1 MVNLFSVPALE
12 VSFAELLECLW
23 LPSWLLGQF
32 DFVEVLDCDQGMAVD
47 VAALVVEVDAAV
59 AAVVAAA
66 GEQEEADS
74 RVLN

>member
-32 DFVEVLDCDQGMAVD
+32 DFEEVLDCDQGRAVD
-47 VAALVVEVDAAV
+47 VAALVVEVDAA
-59 AAVVAAA
+59 AAVVVAA